1 MARSR
6 INAGKMLLGG
16 VAAGLVLAAAS
27 YVSDQFIMAKDWQ
40 TVAQLRN
47 IDVLEMGS
55 QSALIL
61 SLTVN
66 VLLGFLIV
74 FVYAGIRPR
83 FGPGPGTAL
92 IAAFVVFLASAL
104 VMATMAGIF
113 FSRDLYIRTEAV
125 TLVAM
130 LAAGLAGGWVYGEDE
145 KDKDS

>member
-1 MARSR
+1 MAKNR
-6 INAGKMLLGG
+6 INTSKMLLGG

-40 TVAQLRN
+40 SVAQLRN
-47 IDVLEMGS
+47 IDILEMGG

-61 SLTVN
+61 SIVTNL
-66 VLLGFLIV
+66 LLGFLIV
-74 FVYAGIRPR
+74 FVYAGIRPG

-92 IAAFVVFLASAL
+92 IAAFTIFLASAL

-113 FSRDLYIRTEAV
+113 FSRDLYIRSEAI

-130 LAAGLAGGWVYGEDE
+130 LGAGLAGGWVYGEEERED
-145 KDKDS
+145 

>member
-1 MARSR
+1 MARNR

-27 YVSDQFIMAKDWQ
+27 YASDQFIMAKDWQ

-47 IDVLEMGS
+47 IDPLEMGS

-61 SLTVN
+61 SIAVN
-66 VLLGFLIV
+66 VLSGFLIV
-74 FVYAGIRPR
+74 FVYAAIRPR
-83 FGPGPGTAL
+83 FGPGPGTAI

-113 FSRDLYIRTEAV
+113 FSRDLYIRSEAV

-130 LAAGLAGGWVYGEDE
+130 LAAGLAGGWVYGEE
-145 KDKDS
+145 ERES

>member
-1 MARSR
+1 MAGSR

-47 IDVLEMGS
+47 IDTLDLGGR
-55 QSALIL
+55 SALVL
-61 SLTVN
+61 SVAVN

-92 IAAFVVFLASAL
+92 IAAFVVFSSSAL
-104 VMATMAGIF
+104 VMATMAGLF
-113 FSRDLYIRTEAV
+113 FSRDLYIRSEAV

-130 LAAGLAGGWVYGEDE
+130 LAAGLAGGWVYGEE
-145 KDKDS
+145 EFGST